1 MTTNLPE
8 YDRPVQLAARIRRLS
23 DPLAA
28 MGQRSATDRLR
39 AERDARRW
47 LAIATLGAFLGLT
60 GAIANGV
67 LSPPEPVSGPIVII
81 DGGNRAADIRTG
93 GS

>member
-1 MTTNLPE
+1 M
-8 YDRPVQLAARIRRLS
+8 
-23 DPLAA
+23 
-28 MGQRSATDRLR
+28 
-39 AERDARRW
+39 
-47 LAIATLGAFLGLT
+47 
-60 GAIANGV
+60 